1 MRQLIIR
8 SCYFLT
14 LDITGG
20 NILKHKY
27 FQFSNTLLY
36 SIYLYPLHLSL
47 KQLSED
53 NKYPLDHRSSY
64 SRFSRIMVNKLH
76 KHSCLSTSPWTVQ
89 FSTTYLLIPPY
100 PVSTHRNDNE
110 ETKARDHDT
119 IKNVQRGEQE
129 EERGEVG
136 RVAFVPRF
144 GVSGGSCPSE
154 RTRDAAL
161 PLADTRRATRVCT
174 LSFPPHPSCRP
185 SSLRCTPVAR

>member
-1 MRQLIIR
+1 MFTSSDWFEKSSSEIKIAFKRMRQLIIR

-27 FQFSNTLLY
+27 SNFQTSYYTQ
-36 SIYLYPLHLSL
+36 SIYLHLSL

-119 IKNVQRGEQE
+119 IKNVQRGE
-129 EERGEVG
+129 
-136 RVAFVPRF
+136 
-144 GVSGGSCPSE
+144 
-154 RTRDAAL
+154 
-161 PLADTRRATRVCT
+161 
-174 LSFPPHPSCRP
+174 
-185 SSLRCTPVAR
+185 